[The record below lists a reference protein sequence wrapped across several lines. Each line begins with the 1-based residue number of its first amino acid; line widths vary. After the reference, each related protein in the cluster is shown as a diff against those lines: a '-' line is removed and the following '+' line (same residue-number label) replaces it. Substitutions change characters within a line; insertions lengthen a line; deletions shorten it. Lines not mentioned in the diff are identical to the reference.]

1 MVKRPGN
8 LAAWWQ
14 AGASGFGTGSNLYQP
29 GAAPDAVRATAAAF
43 ADTFRTLRAS

>member
-1 MVKRPGN
+1 MRPDN

-29 GAAPDAVRATAAAF
+29 GAAPDEVRAIAAAF
-43 ADTFRTLRAS
+43 AETFRALRAR